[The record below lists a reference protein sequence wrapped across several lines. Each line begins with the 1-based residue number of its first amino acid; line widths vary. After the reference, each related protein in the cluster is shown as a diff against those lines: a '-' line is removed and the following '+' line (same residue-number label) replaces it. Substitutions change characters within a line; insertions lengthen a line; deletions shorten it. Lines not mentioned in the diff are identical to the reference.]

1 MFIEKVTESKSKKI
15 KVWPVNS
22 NRASDLGNPC
32 IRYHVLNRTRY
43 EEKAL
48 HDVGLQYVFDM
59 GNEIEDIV
67 LKELAEA
74 GVKVIEQQRAFSW
87 KEYEITGHCDGKII
101 DGEKVYP
108 LEIKSC
114 SPFVFKMIN
123 TIDDLKKGKYFYL
136 RKYPTQLNLYM
147 LMDGHDKG
155 VFIFKDKN
163 SGQLKEIWMDL
174 DYALGEETLKRAES
188 INAHLKAGTVPDG
201 INDDFVCGG
210 CPFTHVCLPDR
221 VGKEVEMIDNAEL
234 EELLD
239 RYYALKPYAKEYDD
253 VDEQI
258 KKAVDGREK
267 LLVGNYFITGKYQD
281 RTTYN
286 VPQEIKQQ
294 YKGTMKVWKRTIT
307 KVESSKDQSA

>member
-1 MFIEKVTESKSKKI
+1 MFIERVTESKLKKI

-74 GVKVIEQQRAFSW
+74 GVKVIEQQKAFSW

-258 KKAVDGREK
+258 KKAVEGREK

-307 KVESSKDQSA
+307 KVES